1 MIPFTPQRL
10 GSSVGGCWRLMPRTI
25 HLSITGMED
34 NQVYLVLGQLVE
46 RHLCV
51 ANKNVHVRWTW
62 FRINATSNMRPPSRL
77 SRKGLHHI
85 RMHLRDKV
93 GMNLMVV
100 DQIGGEHIMTIRTW
114 WWNAISECRAGG
126 IKGLLINRNGCSC
139 PARHP
144 RSLII

>member
-1 MIPFTPQRL
+1 MWQIRMYT
-10 GSSVGGCWRLMPRTI
+10 SVGPGSESMLRPTCDP
-25 HLSITGMED
+25 
-34 NQVYLVLGQLVE
+34 
-46 RHLCV
+46 
-51 ANKNVHVRWTW
+51 
-62 FRINATSNMRPPSRL
+62 PPSRL